1 MTNDTRKRRF
11 ENKAN
16 KRGDNR
22 EEDKEE
28 KIWDDRWSWELR
40 MRNEDEEN
48 KKNKWQMNRETKI
61 KNEINKNR
69 EKTERRI
76 TEGGLEMSGG
86 DEEWK
91 IRNGNEDEKNK
102 W

>member
-1 MTNDTRKRRF
+1 MTNETRKRRLRV
-11 ENKAN
+11 KQK

-22 EEDKEE
+22 EEDKDE

-48 KKNKWQMNRETKI
+48 KKNKWQMNRETQI
-61 KNEINKNR
+61 KKEIN
-69 EKTERRI
+69 EKRRDNGEEDNGKRIRDERWRW
-76 TEGGLEMSGG
+76 EL
-86 DEEWK
+86 K
-91 IRNGNEDEKNK
+91 IRNENEDEKNK